1 MKTRFPFVLLLLFIA
16 VLLVT
21 SCGKKEKEG
30 KKKFVIGVSMLSM
43 QNEFIQKVAQS
54 LEKNAKANQVELIVI
69 DAERSALKQVEQ
81 VENFISQQVDAII
94 LNPCEFDA
102 SSPAVIKA
110 NKAGIP
116 IVNVNSST
124 KESPDAWVGS
134 DDKESAKMAID
145 FIAQKL
151 NGKGNILMIQ
161 GYMGQAAQIDR
172 EAGAMAALKN
182 YPGLKLMTSQTGEWD
197 RAKSMALME
206 NWIQSYGTQINAV
219 FAQND
224 EMGLGAM
231 QALIDAKMKDKVVV
245 VSVDGIGD
253 AMKAVNAKKLDAT
266 IIQDAENQGK
276 KAMELAIQLIQK
288 KNLKEKSI
296 QIPFQVYIGK

>member
-1 MKTRFPFVLLLLFIA
+1 
-16 VLLVT
+16 
-21 SCGKKEKEG
+21 
-30 KKKFVIGVSMLSM
+30 
-43 QNEFIQKVAQS
+43 
-54 LEKNAKANQVELIVI
+54 
-69 DAERSALKQVEQ
+69 
-81 VENFISQQVDAII
+81 
-94 LNPCEFDA
+94 
-102 SSPAVIKA
+102 
-110 NKAGIP
+110 
-116 IVNVNSST
+116 
-124 KESPDAWVGS
+124 
-134 DDKESAKMAID
+134 MAID
-145 FIAQKL
+145 FIAKKL

-206 NWIQSYGTQINAV
+206 NWIQSYGSQINAV

-231 QALIDAKMKDKVVV
+231 QALIDAKLKDKVVV

-253 AMKAVNAKKLDAT
+253 AMKAVKAKKLDAT

-288 KNLKEKSI
+288 KTLKEKSI
-296 QIPFQVYIGK
+296 QIPFQVYVGN

>member
-1 MKTRFPFVLLLLFIA
+1 MKTGLKWSGLFLLATLFVF
-16 VLLVT
+16 
-21 SCGKKEKEG
+21 SCGKKEKDG
-30 KKKFVIGVSMLSM
+30 KKKMVIGVSMLSM

-54 LEKNAKANQVELIVI
+54 LEKNAEANQVELIVI

-102 SSPAVIKA
+102 SSPAVLKA
-110 NKAGIP
+110 KQAGIP

-124 KESPDAWVGS
+124 KEIPDAWVGS

-145 FIAQKL
+145 FIAKKL
-151 NGKGNILMIQ
+151 KGKGNLLMIQ

-206 NWIQSYGTQINAV
+206 NWIQSYGSQINAV

-231 QALIDAKMKDKVVV
+231 QALMDAKLKDKVVV

-253 AMKAVNAKKLDAT
+253 AMKAVKAKKLDAT

-296 QIPFQVYIGK
+296 QIPFQVYVGN

>member
-1 MKTRFPFVLLLLFIA
+1 MKTGLKWSGLILLAILFVF
-16 VLLVT
+16 
-21 SCGKKEKEG
+21 SCGKKEKDG
-30 KKKFVIGVSMLSM
+30 KKKMVIGVSMLSM

-54 LEKNAKANQVELIVI
+54 LEKNAETNQVELIVI

-102 SSPAVIKA
+102 SSPAVLKA
-110 NKAGIP
+110 KQAGIP

-124 KESPDAWVGS
+124 KEIPDAWVGS

-145 FIAQKL
+145 FIAKKL

-206 NWIQSYGTQINAV
+206 NWIQSYGSQINAV

-231 QALIDAKMKDKVVV
+231 QALIDAKLKDKVVV

-253 AMKAVNAKKLDAT
+253 AMKAVKAKKLDAT

-288 KNLKEKSI
+288 KTLKEKSI
-296 QIPFQVYIGK
+296 QIPFQVFTGQ

>member
-1 MKTRFPFVLLLLFIA
+1 MKTGLKWSGLILLAILFVF
-16 VLLVT
+16 
-21 SCGKKEKEG
+21 SCGKKEKDG
-30 KKKFVIGVSMLSM
+30 KKKMVIGVSMLSM

-54 LEKNAKANQVELIVI
+54 LEKNAETNQVELIVI

-102 SSPAVIKA
+102 SSPAVLKA
-110 NKAGIP
+110 KQAGIP

-124 KESPDAWVGS
+124 KEIPDAWVGS

-145 FIAQKL
+145 FIAKKL
-151 NGKGNILMIQ
+151 NGKGNLLMIQ

-206 NWIQSYGTQINAV
+206 NWIQSYGSQINAV

-231 QALIDAKMKDKVVV
+231 QALIDAKLKDKVVV

-253 AMKAVNAKKLDAT
+253 AMKAVKAKKLDAT

-288 KNLKEKSI
+288 KTLKEKSI
-296 QIPFQVYIGK
+296 QIPFQVFTGQ

>member
-1 MKTRFPFVLLLLFIA
+1 MKTGLKWSGLILLATLFVF
-16 VLLVT
+16 
-21 SCGKKEKEG
+21 SCGKKEKDG
-30 KKKFVIGVSMLSM
+30 KKKMVIGVSMLSM

-54 LEKNAKANQVELIVI
+54 LEKNAEANQVELIVI

-102 SSPAVIKA
+102 SSPAVLKA
-110 NKAGIP
+110 KQAGIP

-124 KESPDAWVGS
+124 KESPNAWVGS

-145 FIAQKL
+145 FIAKKL

-206 NWIQSYGTQINAV
+206 NWIQSYGSQINAV

-231 QALIDAKMKDKVVV
+231 QALIDAKLKDKVVV

-253 AMKAVNAKKLDAT
+253 AMKAVKTKKLDAT

-276 KAMELAIQLIQK
+276 KTMELAIQLIQK
-288 KNLKEKSI
+288 KTLKEKSI
-296 QIPFQVYIGK
+296 QIPFQVYVGN